1 MIACPSSCGA
11 ALCKKGRFYER
22 SQYFVRS
29 ADRGVHNPAAPVDA
43 QAETTSRP
51 VGVAEDVRIMRID
64 HVSIQGKLHGV
75 WRAPDGGRV
84 FDFKELNRRFAHVSP
99 ELLAKDIKYEK
110 HEIHCESKPGRYSCP
125 SIRVAS

>member
-75 WRAPDGGRV
+75 WRAPYGGRV

-99 ELLAKDIKYEK
+99 ELLAKDIKHEK
-110 HEIHCESKPGRYSCP
+110 HEIHL
-125 SIRVAS
+125 